1 MRPRPPRLH
10 PLSLLVLAC
19 ALPGL
24 ALAQSSA
31 DHAHGHAH
39 DEEASREQGAHE
51 HGAARLDIALSGGT
65 LELQLEGAAYGFLG
79 FERAP
84 EGAEEVAQVEQAR
97 LLLNNASALYG
108 WETAAGCTA
117 QATRTDTAL
126 PEAAAGNADDDHDH
140 DHDHAHEHEHDHAH
154 EGHDDGHGGHSSW
167 RVYHRFDC
175 SRPEALGAIEVRLFQ
190 HFSKL
195 ERIDYQLVTDTAQD
209 GGRLAPGQSV
219 IRLQP

>member
-1 MRPRPPRLH
+1 MH
-10 PLSLLVLAC
+10 
-19 ALPGL
+19 LPSRTTVL
-24 ALAQSSA
+24 ALAFALPLPALAHAQGGH
-31 DHAHGHAH
+31 DH
-39 DEEASREQGAHE
+39 EPSREQGAHE
-51 HGAARLDIALSGGT
+51 HGAARLDIALSGKT
-65 LELQLEGAAYGFLG
+65 LELQIEGAAYGFLG

-108 WETAAGCTA
+108 WESAAGCTA

-126 PEAAAGNADDDHDH
+126 PEAAAVSADDDH
-140 DHDHAHEHEHDHAH
+140 DHDHAHEHGHDHAH

-190 HFSKL
+190 HFPKL
-195 ERIDYQLVTDTAQD
+195 ERIDYQLVTDAAQD

>member
-1 MRPRPPRLH
+1 MRPRLPRLH

-19 ALPGL
+19 ALPGP
-24 ALAQSSA
+24 ALADEAPA
-31 DHAHGHAH
+31 DEAHAHG
-39 DEEASREQGAHE
+39 DEAPREQGAHE
-51 HGAARLDIALSGGT
+51 HGAARLDIALSGKT
-65 LELQLEGAAYGFLG
+65 LELQIDGAAYGFLG

-84 EGAEEVAQVEQAR
+84 EGAEEVARVEQAQ
-97 LLLNNASALYG
+97 LLLNNASALYA
-108 WETAAGCTA
+108 WEPAAGCTA
-117 QATRTDTAL
+117 QSARIDAAL
-126 PEAAAGNADDDHDH
+126 PEAAAGSTDDDHG
-140 DHDHAHEHEHDHAH
+140 HAHEHEHDHAH

>member
-1 MRPRPPRLH
+1 MH
-10 PLSLLVLAC
+10 
-19 ALPGL
+19 LPSRTTVL
-24 ALAQSSA
+24 ALALALPMHTLAHQHSGH
-31 DHAHGHAH
+31 DH
-39 DEEASREQGAHE
+39 EASREQGAHE
-51 HGAARLDIALSGGT
+51 HGAARLDIALSGKT
-65 LELQLEGAAYGFLG
+65 LELQIEGAAYGFLG

-84 EGAEEVAQVEQAR
+84 EGAEEVARVEQAQ

-108 WETAAGCTA
+108 WEAAAGCTA
-117 QATRTDTAL
+117 QSSRIDAAL
-126 PEAAAGNADDDHDH
+126 PEAAAVSADDDHDH
-140 DHDHAHEHEHDHAH
+140 ADEHEHDHAH

-190 HFSKL
+190 HFPKL

>member
-1 MRPRPPRLH
+1 MRTRLPRLH
-10 PLSLLVLAC
+10 PSSLLLLAC

-24 ALAQSSA
+24 GLAQA
-31 DHAHGHAH
+31 HGDHAHEPAPAGA
-39 DEEASREQGAHE
+39 APREQGAHE
-51 HGAARLDIALSGGT
+51 HGAARLDVALSGGT
-65 LELQLEGAAYGFLG
+65 LELQIEGAAYGFVG

-84 EGAEEVAQVEQAR
+84 EGAEEVARVEQAR
-97 LLLNNASALYG
+97 LLLNNPSALYG
-108 WETAAGCTA
+108 WEPAAGCTVQSA
-117 QATRTDTAL
+117 RIDADL
-126 PEAAAGNADDDHDH
+126 PEAAGASNDHDH
-140 DHDHAHEHEHDHAH
+140 DHDHAHEHAH
-154 EGHDDGHGGHSSW
+154 EGHDHGHGGHSSW
-167 RVYHRFDC
+167 RVYHRFEC

>member
-1 MRPRPPRLH
+1 MLRPLPTLLIGALLGP
-10 PLSLLVLAC
+10 SLCLAH
-19 ALPGL
+19 GK
-24 ALAQSSA
+24 S
-31 DHAHGHAH
+31 GHAH
-39 DEEASREQGAHE
+39 ADSHDHEASREQGAHE
-51 HGAARLDIALSGGT
+51 HGAARLDIALSGKT
-65 LELQLEGAAYGFLG
+65 LELQIEGAAYGFLG
-79 FERAP
+79 FERVP

-108 WETAAGCTA
+108 WGAAAGCSA
-117 QATRTDTAL
+117 QSTRIDAAL
-126 PEAAAGNADDDHDH
+126 PEAATVSADDE
-140 DHDHAHEHEHDHAH
+140 HEHEHAH

-190 HFSKL
+190 HFPKL
-195 ERIDYQLVTDTAQD
+195 ERIDYQLVTDTAQN

>member
-39 DEEASREQGAHE
+39 DEAASREQGAHE

-65 LELQLEGAAYGFLG
+65 LELQLEGAAYGFVG

-84 EGAEEVAQVEQAR
+84 EGAEEVARVEQAR
-97 LLLNNASALYG
+97 LLLNSASALYG
-108 WETAAGCTA
+108 WEAAAGCTA
-117 QATRTDTAL
+117 QSSRIDAAL
-126 PEAAAGNADDDHDH
+126 PEAAAEGAEQDHE
-140 DHDHAHEHEHDHAH
+140 HAHEDDHEHDHAH
-154 EGHDDGHGGHSSW
+154 EGHDHGHGGHSSW

-195 ERIDYQLVTDTAQD
+195 ERVDYQLVTDTAQD